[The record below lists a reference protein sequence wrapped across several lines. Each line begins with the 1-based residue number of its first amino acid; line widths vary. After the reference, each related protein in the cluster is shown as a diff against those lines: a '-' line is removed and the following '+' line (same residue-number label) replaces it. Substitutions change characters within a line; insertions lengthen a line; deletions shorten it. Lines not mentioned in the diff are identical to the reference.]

1 MEKDREKGESLS
13 ESGQTL
19 FSKQRGREP
28 MSEEEEE
35 RKSKRK
41 REMVNKRIGIQMTE
55 ENGVLS
61 YGNET
66 TGHSSGRG

>member
-41 REMVNKRIGIQMTE
+41 REMVNERIGIQMTE